1 MWTYEKKLQYP
12 VKIKNANPRLAK
24 AILSALGG
32 PDGELGAATRYLNQ
46 RYTMPDGRVIGILTD
61 VGSEELGHCEMVAA
75 IIYQLTRNLTPDEI
89 KAGGFDAYF
98 VDHTTGIYPCSAAG
112 VPFSA
117 GAIASKGDALAD
129 ITEDLAAE
137 QKARVVYDNILRL
150 SDDPDVNDAIRFLR
164 QREIVHFQ
172 RFGEAM
178 NILRDKKF

>member
-1 MWTYEKKLQYP
+1 MWIYEKKLQYP
-12 VKIKNANPRLAK
+12 VKIKTPNPRLAT

-32 PDGELGAATRYLNQ
+32 PDGEMGAATRYLNQ
-46 RYTMPDGRVIGILTD
+46 RYTMPDSRVIGVLTD
-61 VGSEELGHCEMVAA
+61 VGSEELGHMEMVAS

-98 VDHTTGIYPCSAAG
+98 VDHGTGIYPCSAAG

-117 GAIASKGDALAD
+117 AAIASKGDALAD

-178 NILRDKKF
+178 NILRG

>member
-1 MWTYEKKLQYP
+1 MWIYEKKLQYP
-12 VKIKNANPRLAK
+12 VKIKTPNPRLAT

-46 RYTMPDGRVIGILTD
+46 RYTMPDSRVIGVLTD
-61 VGSEELGHCEMVAA
+61 IGSEELGHCEMVAS

-98 VDHTTGIYPCSAAG
+98 VDHGTGIYPCSAAG

>member
-1 MWTYEKKLQYP
+1 MWIYEKKLQYP
-12 VKIKNANPRLAK
+12 VKIKTPNPRLAT

-32 PDGELGAATRYLNQ
+32 PDGEMGAATRYLNQ
-46 RYTMPDGRVIGILTD
+46 RYTMPDSRVIGVLTD
-61 VGSEELGHCEMVAA
+61 VGSEELGHMEMVAS

-98 VDHTTGIYPCSAAG
+98 VDHGTGIFPCSAAG

-117 GAIASKGDALAD
+117 AAIASKGDALAD

>member
-1 MWTYEKKLQYP
+1 MWIYEKKLQYP
-12 VKIKNANPRLAK
+12 VKIKNPNPRLAS

-46 RYTMPDGRVIGILTD
+46 RYTMPDGRVIGVLTD
-61 VGSEELGHCEMVAA
+61 IGSEELGHCEMVAS

-98 VDHTTGIYPCSAAG
+98 VDHGTGIYPCSAAG

-117 GAIASKGDALAD
+117 AAIASKGDALAD
-129 ITEDLAAE
+129 ITENLAAE